1 MIDRIYFLLRIS
13 TTFKETMEDDDAPG
27 HFSIAYRKLLL
38 SILLVG
44 WRNWKQISILYKFPH
59 SKYICF
65 HSLEWKVTL
74 LYPLHVPCFWLS
86 SSYRPPGAEK
96 AVLLVRPPW
105 ATLHHTPLLVQ
116 VDAGHCPDRG
126 CQDAILD
133 TLLTVSSH
141 TSSLL
146 EAADTLKDK
155 FTMIEL

>member
-13 TTFKETMEDDDAPG
+13 TTFKEMMEDDDAPG

-44 WRNWKQISILYKFPH
+44 WQNWKQISILYKFPH

-86 SSYRPPGAEK
+86 YRPPEAEK
-96 AVLLVRPPW
+96 AVLLLVRPPW
-105 ATLHHTPLLVQ
+105 ATPHHTPLLVQ